1 MVLKPP
7 DPRLVPT
14 RVAPPLSG
22 TRPTGAAPAPPRPAP
37 GPPGRSPAPPPPAAS
52 GGRRRGRG
60 WRVAVAV
67 LSAAVLVGC
76 GTAWV
81 SIHGVGGAD
90 VISDG
95 VADNGAQN
103 ILLVGLDTRTD
114 AHGNPLPA
122 DQLAALHAGSSDD
135 GGDNTDT
142 MIVIHIPAGGGAAT
156 AFSIPR
162 DSYVQ
167 LAGDFGAHKIN
178 TAYTYGENAA
188 RPQLAAQGQAGPA
201 LAVATADAGAREAI
215 GTVQQLTGL
224 TITHYAAINL
234 AAFDAISNAAGG
246 VQVCLLAPTRDDFSG
261 ANFPAGV
268 QTISGAAALAF
279 VRQRH
284 GLPNGD
290 LDRIRRQQVFMAAL
304 SAKLLSAGTLTSPS
318 AMGGLVQAVDD
329 DVVLDQNW
337 DLLSFAEQL
346 HGLSAGAVT
355 FRTVPTG
362 STDLQTPEDG
372 TAVQIDPT
380 QVQGFIQ
387 NAIDPAPP
395 STSTAPPAPPQ
406 APVHADGSVD
416 SVEVL
421 NGSGQGG
428 AASSALNTLTEAGF
442 SPSDTGDAH
451 TRPDTTIQYAPSDQ
465 ADAVVA
471 QAVLGAGVTLTPDES
486 LSPGRLRITLGTD
499 LPASGAASPSS
510 ASAPPP
516 APISAGAIPCI
527 N

>member
-1 MVLKPP
+1 M
-7 DPRLVPT
+7 
-14 RVAPPLSG
+14 
-22 TRPTGAAPAPPRPAP
+22 
-37 GPPGRSPAPPPPAAS
+37 
-52 GGRRRGRG
+52 
-60 WRVAVAV
+60 
-67 LSAAVLVGC
+67 LSALVVLAC
-76 GTAWV
+76 GAGWV
-81 SIHGVGGAD
+81 SLHGVNGAD
-90 VISDG
+90 VISG
-95 VADNGAQN
+95 GTLAADAQN

-122 DQLAALHAGSSDD
+122 DALAALHAGSSSD

-142 MIVIHIPAGGGAAT
+142 VIVIHVPAGGGAAT

-167 LAGDFGAHKIN
+167 LAGDFGTHKIN

-188 RPQLAAQGQAGPA
+188 RPELAGQGLSGPQLEVAA
-201 LAVATADAGAREAI
+201 ADAGAKEAI
-215 GTVQQLTGL
+215 ATVQQLTGL

-234 AAFDAISNAAGG
+234 AAFGAISNAAGG
-246 VQVCLLAPTRDDFSG
+246 VQVCLAAPTQDTFSG

-284 GLPNGD
+284 GLPHGD

-304 SAKLLSAGTLTSPS
+304 SNKLLSTGTLTDPS
-318 AMGGLVQAVDD
+318 ALGGILQAVDH

-337 DLLSFAEQL
+337 DVLSFVEQL

-362 STDLQTPEDG
+362 ATDLPTAEDG
-372 TAVQIDPT
+372 TAVAIDPSE
-380 QVQGFIQ
+380 VQAFIQ

-395 STSTAPPAPPQ
+395 SSTTPPTGSQ

-421 NGSGQGG
+421 NGSGRGG
-428 AASSALNTLTEAGF
+428 AASTAMSELTGAGF
-442 SPSDTGDAH
+442 SPSDTGDADI
-451 TRPDTTIQYAPSDQ
+451 RPSTTIEYAPSDE
-465 ADAVVA
+465 ADAAAAATVLGVG
-471 QAVLGAGVTLTPDES
+471 AVLSPDDQ
-486 LSPGRLRITLGTD
+486 LPPGRVRITLGTD
-499 LPASGAASPSS
+499 RPAAGTGSSPPAWSS
-510 ASAPPP
+510 ARPPP
-516 APISAGAIPCI
+516 PITAAAVPCI
-527 N
+527 P